1 MSKRFYFKSYT
12 FYLLNNNVT
21 KRCRY
26 LEMFTSRPESALRL
40 PGKLNRK
47 LWVPPH
53 SIRRE
58 TKELPR
64 APAPAQA
71 DAALGPR
78 HSQCT
83 PRLRSSRIMPKLA
96 CWTERFPYFQLITT
110 NSVLSH
116 VFYHNLQVSHL
127 YDKPFHHFLIRPW
140 DSSNTHCA
148 QVPLYELL
156 LELINWFIVWFMRAV
171 REASHRSP
179 LLEYRSDNAFETFGS
194 LLLLSRNRSP

>member
-1 MSKRFYFKSYT
+1 MW
-12 FYLLNNNVT
+12 LNDVV
-21 KRCRY
+21 
-26 LEMFTSRPESALRL
+26 TSRCLLAGQRVRWGCRGNSTANCEFRHIQL
-40 PGKLNRK
+40 GEKLK
-47 LWVPPH
+47 
-53 SIRRE
+53 SF
-58 TKELPR
+58 R
-64 APAPAQA
+64 ARPAPAQA
-71 DAALGPR
+71 DAALGLR